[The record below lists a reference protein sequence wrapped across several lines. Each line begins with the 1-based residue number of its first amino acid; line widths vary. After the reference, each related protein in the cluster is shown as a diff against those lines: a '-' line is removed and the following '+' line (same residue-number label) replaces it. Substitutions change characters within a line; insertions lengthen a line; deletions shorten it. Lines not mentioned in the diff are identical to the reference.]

1 MISPTTTV
9 LMIVTALLGVGSP
22 LAAMAQV
29 PEENIDLSE
38 VIGISSDVVDRVL
51 DDVDAQITE
60 IGGPDVGPCDLIN
73 LNPLIGTTNI
83 ECDIF
88 D

>member
-51 DDVDAQITE
+51 DEVDAQIAE
-60 IGGPDVGPCDLIN
+60 IGGPDVGPCDLN